1 MLRLNS
7 AIDPATVRST
17 VFLPALLGMAYEA
30 GLVRLAEAIPA
41 GLVCVLNIS
50 LVRGGDLL

>member
-1 MLRLNS
+1 M
-7 AIDPATVRST
+7 APATVLWT

-50 LVRGGDLL
+50 VVRGGDLW